1 MLADLPLSERQRIG
15 KEDQREVRAALVRSH
30 FDTMD
35 GWQLVAGGALAH
47 NLRVADIVDAKL
59 RAKRAPATPTLAPTA
74 LPIEPGSEEQPD
86 LRARLGLS

>member
-1 MLADLPLSERQRIG
+1 MKADLPLSERQRIG
-15 KEDQREVRAALVRSH
+15 KADQRETRAALVRSH

-35 GWQLVAGGALAH
+35 GWQLVAGGALDH

-59 RAKRAPATPTLAPTA
+59 RAKRAPATPAQTA
-74 LPIEPGSEEQPD
+74 LPVGPGSVEQPG

>member
-1 MLADLPLSERQRIG
+1 MLADLPLSERQRLAA
-15 KEDQREVRAALVRSH
+15 EDQRETRAALVRSH
-30 FDTMD
+30 FETMD

-59 RAKRAPATPTLAPTA
+59 RAKRTLATPATTV
-74 LPIEPGSEEQPD
+74 LPIEVGTVERPD